1 MCSNN
6 DVSIT
11 KIYCTGF
18 TLLGFPEKLKDML
31 GIEVESIAFH
41 SFDKKEGED
50 YMLEIGDVRLSR
62 EYSNAI
68 GLCVNPML

>member
-1 MCSNN
+1 M
-6 DVSIT
+6 
-11 KIYCTGF
+11 
-18 TLLGFPEKLKDML
+18 GFPEKLKDML
-31 GIEVESIAFH
+31 GIEVESVVFH
-41 SFDKKEGED
+41 SFDEKEGED